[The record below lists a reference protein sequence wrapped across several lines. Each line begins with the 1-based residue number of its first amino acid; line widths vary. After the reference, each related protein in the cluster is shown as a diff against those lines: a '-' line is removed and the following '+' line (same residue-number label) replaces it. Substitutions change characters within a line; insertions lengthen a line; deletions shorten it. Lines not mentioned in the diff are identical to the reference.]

1 MQKIIR
7 IGTRDSQLALWQA
20 NKVKKELKELGYE
33 SELIPIKSLGD
44 LVLDKPLYELGVTGV
59 FTKSLDIAML
69 NKEIDIAVHSLKDV
83 PTVLP
88 EGIIQAAVLKRAN
101 YTDLLVLKD
110 TEEFFGQPNG
120 VIATG
125 SLRRKAQWLHR
136 YPTHKVEDIRGNVNT
151 RLEKLA
157 DSEIWNG
164 AIFAAAGL
172 ERLGKRDKG
181 AIPLTWMIPAPGQG
195 AIMITALEEDD
206 FVIDACE
213 QLNHHETKVCVGI
226 EREFLHLL
234 EGGCTAPIGALAYVD
249 EKTEEINFKGVLLKR
264 DGSKKITVNKTAK
277 IGSHRYLAKDC
288 VDYVINRGAKELI
301 SEDKETAVKLAT
313 VYSTKKLSELQKEK
327 VSPVIGS

>member
-1 MQKIIR
+1 
-7 IGTRDSQLALWQA
+7 
-20 NKVKKELKELGYE
+20 
-33 SELIPIKSLGD
+33 
-44 LVLDKPLYELGVTGV
+44 
-59 FTKSLDIAML
+59 
-69 NKEIDIAVHSLKDV
+69 
-83 PTVLP
+83 
-88 EGIIQAAVLKRAN
+88 
-101 YTDLLVLKD
+101 
-110 TEEFFGQPNG
+110 
-120 VIATG
+120 
-125 SLRRKAQWLHR
+125 
-136 YPTHKVEDIRGNVNT
+136 VEDIRGNVNT

-157 DSEIWNG
+157 DSETWNG

-327 VSPVIGS
+327 VSPVIGIEDSDFIKIRFNRIPPKLIKNQLENVIITSQNGVEALLNSFTKEQLNFKNIFCV